1 MCVVWALEKW
11 HLYVE
16 GSHCIVF
23 SDHQALAWLWKNQ
36 TIKGRL
42 IRWVLRLQD
51 FQFEIR
57 YRPGVEQVV
66 PGALSRAPVIAS
78 IVSSS
83 PPKVDYEQ
91 NECYAEGC
99 KGDDVDLVDWVQCD
113 SCEKWFHFKC
123 VSLTTS
129 QAEAMQEYYC
139 KACSPQQGVQ
149 PLVED
154 TGEFLRID
162 DQCLTLPSKSEMCK
176 AQREDSFASSV
187 LCHLESTNA
196 SQNTVIEGYNSD
208 VFCIKDDLLV
218 YGCNTPQIVVP
229 YIIRPHILHAYH
241 NKPSAGHMG
250 VTKTLARVSKLYW
263 WPCMAKLLK
272 NYVKACRI
280 CQMYK
285 PLYRKPAGFMQ
296 STSSSYEW
304 EVIAMDLMGPLPCS
318 PTGHQHLL
326 VIVDHLSKFCLLFPL
341 KRATGRVL
349 AAVLR
354 HVFCTFGAPARL
366 LSDNA
371 PNMLSTSISKL
382 LSDWF

>member
-1 MCVVWALEKW
+1 M
-11 HLYVE
+11 
-16 GSHCIVF
+16 
-23 SDHQALAWLWKNQ
+23 
-36 TIKGRL
+36 
-42 IRWVLRLQD
+42 
-51 FQFEIR
+51 
-57 YRPGVEQVV
+57 V
-66 PGALSRAPVIAS
+66 PDALSRAPLIAS
-78 IVSSS
+78 IVNSS

-99 KGDDVDLVDWVQCD
+99 KGDDIDLLNWVQCD
-113 SCEKWFHFKC
+113 SCEIWFHFKC

-154 TGEFLRID
+154 TGD
-162 DQCLTLPSKSEMCK
+162 
-176 AQREDSFASSV
+176 
-187 LCHLESTNA
+187 
-196 SQNTVIEGYNSD
+196 
-208 VFCIKDDLLV
+208 
-218 YGCNTPQIVVP
+218 GCYTPQIVVS

-263 WPCMAKLLK
+263 WPCTAKSVK
-272 NYVKACRI
+272 SYVKACRI
-280 CQMYK
+280 CQMCK

-304 EVIAMDLMGPLPCS
+304 KVIAMDLMGPLPCS

-382 LSDWF
+382 LSDWGIKHSLTTPYHPQTNWCERVNRNLKSFLACFSGTKHSHGIFILKNTSLP